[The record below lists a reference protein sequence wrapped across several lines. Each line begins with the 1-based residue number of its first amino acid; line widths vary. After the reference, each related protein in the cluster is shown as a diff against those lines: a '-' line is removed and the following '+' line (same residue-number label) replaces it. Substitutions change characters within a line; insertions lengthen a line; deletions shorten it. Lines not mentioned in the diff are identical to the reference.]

1 MISPFNQGVV
11 FLFLNTRYL
20 LDETESNSFYPKDIL
35 MQFLART
42 ITIISNLLKICIFT
56 IPGGLKSNQLLH
68 VLLYHIYYYRE
79 FTFIIKYLTFAFLY
93 VLCFLFFID
102 I

>member
-35 MQFLART
+35 IQFLART

-79 FTFIIKYLTFAFLY
+79 FTIIIKYLTFAVFVCLM
-93 VLCFLFFID
+93 LFVFY
-102 I
+102 